1 MDGLHRDKED
11 HRVVKRLSVTGL
23 MLLAMACAAGYTV
36 TLRPVVGILNTGRPE
51 EAIVRL
57 RQVFPDSTGN
67 DRLLYLMELGNLA
80 RYAGLHP
87 VARAALLRAESLSD
101 TQRGTLLGQEA
112 AALLTSDLAREFR
125 GADYEKVFIN
135 YALAASFAAEGDFE
149 SALVEAR
156 RVNQKLRVFN
166 SEYGENPNR
175 YTDDAFVRYFMGTLY
190 EAEGELSDAL
200 ISYRRA
206 LQIYEGDYARNYGV
220 PAPDPL
226 RADVMRL
233 AAATGFE
240 SLLSEY
246 EQRWPGTDWE
256 STGPGRGYGEV
267 IVVLEAGSIARRTEV
282 SYPITTDDRVFRISL
297 PAIADFPRRMVT
309 ASVVVGGERAP
320 FFLAQD
326 MNALA
331 RQNLRDHAA
340 RDVIR
345 AAARTAVKA
354 GVAQLGQEIAEEASG
369 DSTVG
374 DVVGLLLSIAGAVT
388 DRADLRAWLTMPAQV
403 QISRIRLPEGSWPL
417 TVTMNGAV
425 FNHPPVTV
433 REREMVFVFLRHGI

>member
-1 MDGLHRDKED
+1 M
-11 HRVVKRLSVTGL
+11 VKRLPAFS
-23 MLLAMACAAGYTV
+23 LLLLTLACAAGYTG
-36 TLRPVVGILNTGRPE
+36 TLRPVVGILDTGRPE
-51 EAIVRL
+51 EAIARL

-80 RYAGLHP
+80 RYAGMHQ
-87 VARAALLRAESLSD
+87 VARAALLRAESMSD
-101 TQRGTLLGQEA
+101 TQRGTLIGQEA

-135 YALAASFAAEGDFE
+135 YALAASFAADGQFE

-166 SEYGENPNR
+166 TDYGENPNR
-175 YTDDAFVRYFMGTLY
+175 YTDDAFIRYFMGTLY
-190 EAEGELSDAL
+190 EAGGELSDAL

-206 LQIYEGDYARNYGV
+206 LMIYEGDYARNYGV
-220 PAPDPL
+220 PAPDL
-226 RADVMRL
+226 LQTDVMRL
-233 AAATGFE
+233 AEATGFE

-246 EQRWPGTDWE
+246 EQRWPGVTWE
-256 STGPGRGYGEV
+256 NTGPGPGYGEL

-282 SYPITTDDRVFRISL
+282 NYPITTDDRVFNISL
-297 PAIADFPRRMVT
+297 PAIAEFPRRPVT
-309 ASVVVGGERAP
+309 ASVEAGGATGHFR
-320 FFLAQD
+320 LAQD

-354 GVAQLGQEIAEEASG
+354 GVAQLGEEIAEEASG
-369 DSTVG
+369 DSRVG
-374 DVVGLLLSIAGAVT
+374 DVVGLLLSIAGAVS
-388 DRADLRAWLTMPAQV
+388 DRADLRAWLTMPAQILV
-403 QISRIRLPEGSWPL
+403 TRVRVPQGTWPVSL
-417 TVTMNGAV
+417 TMNGV
-425 FNHPPVTV
+425 TSTHPPVTV
-433 REREMVFVFLRHGI
+433 RENGMVFVFLRRGM